1 MKMSYT
7 GTALKAGA
15 ARKKCCIQTN
25 EAARKQMLYPHKR
38 GSTETTLYAN
48 KELLSARRVTVAT
61 KEKREAGT

>member
-15 ARKKCCIQTN
+15 ARK
-25 EAARKQMLYPHKR
+25 QMLYPNKR